1 MSHSCRC
8 CREHID
14 PPGRRCK
21 AVLLAAPYSPDLN
34 PVEQAFAKLKT
45 LLRRA
50 AERTVEATWKRI
62 GLLLSCFTAQECTI
76 TSLMQDTLLT

>member
-45 LLRRA
+45 LLRKANARSFDAIEASIA
-50 AERTVEATWKRI
+50 A
-62 GLLLSCFTAQECTI
+62 LLNTI
-76 TSLMQDTLLT
+76 TPIECGNFFAEAGYAPT